1 MPRSWR
7 SATRRSRRASSSS
20 SEPDPATVSREP
32 GAASTPIALRPR
44 PAWLERVDRSAP
56 VWVLAAAALVL
67 LILLPLAWLVYMSV
81 QGDRGGFTLAQYAR
95 VFGDPRLQKALWN
108 TVVLAFWS
116 GIVAV
121 AIGTPMAW
129 LTARTDLPWSRA
141 IRSLVMASFVTP
153 PFLGAFAWVML
164 AGPNAGYLNKLYRG
178 LTGAEE
184 PLFNIFTMTGLI
196 FVVAI
201 YTFPYVY
208 IMIANTLGLI
218 ASDLEEAAAILGAHR
233 LQVALTVTLP
243 MVLPAILSGFI
254 LAVLQ
259 ALALFGS
266 PAILALPAGF
276 QYPPKVE
283 MAAAC
288 SVPLLL
294 STALLLLAQKKLL
307 GRRGYAS
314 VGGKGAQRRIIPLG
328 VWRYPALAG
337 CLAVLACAVFLPY
350 GVLARAAFSRAWAEP
365 LTWDNFTLANW
376 SFTFLYSS
384 TQGAIVNTLEL
395 GVLTACVGAGLA
407 ALLAY
412 ITTRKLVVGHQLLAF
427 LTLAP
432 VVIPGIVLAV
442 ALFIA
447 YTRPPFL
454 LYGTLWILFIAYLTK
469 EIPVGYSQSDATFRG
484 IHPELEEAGR
494 ILGAGRLR
502 VLGEI
507 TAPLAKSGIIATWC
521 FIFIG
526 VIRELSASIIL
537 FTPSTK
543 VMSVVIFDLKEEGQ
557 FGAIAVLGLFMLAMT
572 FAIVAL
578 MQGLLGRD
586 VLGGRSSTGASG

>member
-1 MPRSWR
+1 M
-7 SATRRSRRASSSS
+7 
-20 SEPDPATVSREP
+20 SRET
-32 GAASTPIALRPR
+32 GAASTPILIRHR
-44 PAWLERVDRSAP
+44 PAWRERIDRSAP

-67 LILLPLAWLVYMSV
+67 LILLPLAWLGYMSV
-81 QGDRGGFTLAQYAR
+81 QGEGGFTLAQYAR
-95 VFGDPRLQKALWN
+95 VFADPRLQRALWN
-108 TVVLAFWS
+108 TVVLALWS
-116 GIVAV
+116 GVIAV
-121 AIGTPMAW
+121 VIGAPMAW

-164 AGPNAGYLNKLYRG
+164 AGPNAGYLNKLYRS

-196 FVVAI
+196 FVVAL

-276 QYPPKVE
+276 HTITTQVWALFQYPPKIE

-294 STALLLLAQKKLL
+294 STALLLLVQKKLL

-314 VGGKGAQRRIIPLG
+314 VGGKGGQRRVIPLG
-328 VWRYPALAG
+328 GWRYPALAG

-350 GVLARAAFSRAWAEP
+350 SVLARAAFSRAWAEP
-365 LTWDNFTLANW
+365 LSWENFTLANW
-376 SFTFLYSS
+376 SFTFLYSA
-384 TQGAIVNTLEL
+384 TQSAIVNTLEL
-395 GVLTACVGAGLA
+395 GVLTACVGAALA

-412 ITTRKLVVGHQLLAF
+412 ITTRKLVVGHQVLAF

-469 EIPVGYSQSDATFRG
+469 EMPVGYSQSDATFRG

-557 FGAIAVLGLFMLAMT
+557 FGAIAVLGLFMLLMT
-572 FAIVAL
+572 FVVVAL
-578 MQGLLGRD
+578 MQSLLGRD
-586 VLGGRSSTGASG
+586 VMGARSSSSAG